1 MTIIYPIP
9 EKLPDPRARFIQ
21 IINTCHALAEKDV
34 EVKLISGIKNGYS
47 ERRILQFYGLTG
59 HPNLKI
65 LKLPMLRKEDA
76 RYIRFSWHGIFH
88 FFLLVYLLFI
98 KFFKKEDPIL
108 FLRHLKLADFVLKFK
123 GLLNIPVVFEV
134 HEIFHLNTINKKK
147 KGDLK
152 QQEIMVYK
160 NADAV
165 VCLSISLKQYLVD
178 NMGVSEKSVFII
190 PDAVKKEWFD
200 IKKTAGEFI
209 CYTGSL
215 YNWKGVDTLIS
226 ATKYLPGER
235 LLIVGGGERLEGLR
249 RLAAAEGVADRVDFT
264 GAVPHSSIPEY
275 LSMAKVLVLPNI
287 AEGPSEFSS
296 PLKLFEYMAS
306 GVPIVASDIQSFK
319 EILTHKRNALMFE
332 PGSPEALASAI
343 KEIIK
348 DRNFAEGIAKS
359 AKRDAEDYT
368 YEKRGER
375 IIKAVKALDVNR

>member
-34 EVKLISGIKNGYS
+34 EVKLISGIKNRYPES
-47 ERRILQFYGLTG
+47 RILQFYGLTG

-98 KFFKKEDPIL
+98 KFFKKEDSVI
-108 FLRHLKLADFVLKFK
+108 FLRHLKLASFILKFK

-134 HEIFHLNTINKKK
+134 HEIFHLNTINQKK

-152 QQEIMVYK
+152 QQEMRVYK

-165 VCLSISLKQYLVD
+165 VCLSASLKQYLVD

-190 PDAVKKEWFD
+190 PDAVKRGWFD
-200 IKKTAGEFI
+200 IKKNAGEFI

-226 ATKYLPGER
+226 AMKYLHGER

-249 RLAAAEGVADRVDFT
+249 RLAAVEGVAERVSFA

-319 EILTHKRNALMFE
+319 EILTHKRNALLFE

-343 KEIIK
+343 KEIL
-348 DRNFAEGIAKS
+348 RNRDLAEGIAKS